1 MRKFLQRLSVSAVV
15 LFFMTGLMDYVI
27 CRGLLNM
34 EDYRFQD
41 YAAMLRGGMDRDL
54 LIMGNSRGKA
64 HYDPRVLDSLLH
76 TDSFCIGVGGY
87 PFNIQLLKYGLYR
100 EHNRKPKVI
109 IQDVDMQ
116 AFETLTDIRHHHQS
130 EQFFPLVYDR
140 GVRKELKKVGYG
152 IPELFLPMYRFFGYQ
167 QAIKNGLLEALHL
180 KHYVSFPAYKG
191 HRPENGPWNGTVLR
205 EMDTVD
211 VVVSDDRKV
220 LFESFL
226 ARCQQDSVLVVMV
239 YSPMYVGAREKL
251 QGLEDVRTYFS
262 KTAKHFG
269 FVYLDYLDDPICQDS
284 TNFCVS
290 VHMNPTATKEFTRM
304 LCRDLDSLST
314 MN

>member
-1 MRKFLQRLSVSAVV
+1 M
-15 LFFMTGLMDYVI
+15 
-27 CRGLLNM
+27 
-34 EDYRFQD
+34 
-41 YAAMLRGGMDRDL
+41 
-54 LIMGNSRGKA
+54 
-64 HYDPRVLDSLLH
+64 
-76 TDSFCIGVGGY
+76 
-87 PFNIQLLKYGLYR
+87 
-100 EHNRKPKVI
+100 
-109 IQDVDMQ
+109 
-116 AFETLTDIRHHHQS
+116 
-130 EQFFPLVYDR
+130 
-140 GVRKELKKVGYG
+140 
-152 IPELFLPMYRFFGYQ
+152 
-167 QAIKNGLLEALHL
+167 EALHL